1 MQVRQCRGR
10 SQSGVGLE
18 ERDVPGKGG
27 RQGSSEV
34 PQGSGRDGI
43 QAGVEGFILERR
55 KTEGEIG
62 GWIWRQTCR
71 SR

>member
-27 RQGSSEV
+27 RQGSNEV

-43 QAGVEGFILERR
+43 QGRSGGIHFREEENRRGNRRLDLE
-55 KTEGEIG
+55 TDV
-62 GWIWRQTCR
+62 
-71 SR
+71 